1 MRWLN
6 VRSNVN
12 AKLFMCAFQWNYYQ
26 SKTKS
31 SDIISMNT
39 KWKSR
44 LLRGVWKQKIYKSD
58 WFAYIATT
66 PKEFT
71 AYYFDYITAQ
81 SLMVETRVKKRLL
94 LLWCLKKKISHVNN
108 LWHTK
113 NLMIHGRCCLEQPN
127 RERSWTTLVVV
138 VVLVYCA
145 RLLKQPR
152 LSTKRVR
159 E

>member
-1 MRWLN
+1 MTLEKNKSTITLVETKVRWLN

-44 LLRGVWKQKIYKSD
+44 ILRGVWKQKIYKSD

-81 SLMVETRVKKRLL
+81 SLMVETRVKK
-94 LLWCLKKKISHVNN
+94 
-108 LWHTK
+108 
-113 NLMIHGRCCLEQPN
+113 GYCCLLTSTEIPIT
-127 RERSWTTLVVV
+127 SKMCIVVYYRKWWQSV
-138 VVLVYCA
+138 AL
-145 RLLKQPR
+145 
-152 LSTKRVR
+152 
-159 E
+159 